1 MLRNLGYI
9 THQQIMEGDTL
20 ELEMGNKP
28 GYIWFK

>member
-1 MLRNLGYI
+1 MELIEPTI

>member
-1 MLRNLGYI
+1 MELIEPTI
-9 THQQIMEGDTL
+9 THQQIMEGDTF